1 MMAKEDGCSF
11 SEWDGLQEGG
21 LETGKFQQEA
31 MATGKVQGKGDL
43 NKGGKNFSYHMAEE
57 HRKSIGLSDNW
68 RQGSEGRQQGKKKKE
83 ATSILYNMGKIV
95 NILE

>member
-1 MMAKEDGCSF
+1 MAI
-11 SEWDGLQEGG
+11 
-21 LETGKFQQEA
+21 
-31 MATGKVQGKGDL
+31 GKVQGKGDL

-68 RQGSEGRQQGKKKKE
+68 RQGSEGRQQGKKKKKE